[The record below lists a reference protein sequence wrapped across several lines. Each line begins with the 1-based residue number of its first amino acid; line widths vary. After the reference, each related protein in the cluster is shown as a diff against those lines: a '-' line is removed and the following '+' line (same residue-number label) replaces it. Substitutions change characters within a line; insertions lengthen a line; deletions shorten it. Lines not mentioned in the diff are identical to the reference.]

1 MASNIDEVQ
10 IMHEFIESKFA
21 ELYTCIPAKILSVE
35 NLSKG
40 LVDVQASI
48 NTRRSD
54 GSTIEFADYL
64 DVPLMVYSANGGL
77 ANITMP
83 IAVGD
88 TVTLLY
94 SQRDTEMF
102 LAGDNS
108 KVYDSEALRVM
119 GEYPILAIPCS
130 YVEGKPIEVDPDNI
144 VIQNDKI
151 KQTLKPDGEQTTENE
166 IVTETLAA
174 NGDVSITNEKVTVEY
189 LNSGDITITNGTATV
204 EIKAGGDV
212 DVTTSA
218 NVTVTAGG
226 NIEATATGN
235 LEATAATAKVTAPT
249 ITLMGN
255 VTINGL
261 LTVTGAATMAAVSG
275 AAIIGTTV
283 GTTAGADMDD
293 IKSKYN
299 SHTHIS
305 STAGDPSGPAD
316 PQI

>member
-1 MASNIDEVQ
+1 MAEASDEVQ
-10 IMHEFIESKFA
+10 IMHEFIEAKFLD
-21 ELYTCIPAKILSVE
+21 LYTCIPAKILSIE

-54 GSTIEFADYL
+54 GTTIEFADYL

-130 YVEGKPIEVDPDNI
+130 YVEGKPIEVDPENI
-144 VIQNDKI
+144 VLQNDKI

-189 LNSGDITITNGTATV
+189 LNSGDITITNGDATV

-226 NIEATATGN
+226 NI
-235 LEATAATAKVTAPT
+235 EATAATAKVTAPT

-275 AAIIGTTV
+275 AAITGTSV
-283 GTTAGADMDD
+283 ATTAGADMDD

>member
-1 MASNIDEVQ
+1 MAEASDEVQ
-10 IMHEFIESKFA
+10 IMHEFIESKFLD
-21 ELYTCIPAKILSVE
+21 LYTCIPAKILSIE

-54 GSTIEFADYL
+54 GTTIEFADYL

-130 YVEGKPIEVDPDNI
+130 YVEGKPIEVDPENI
-144 VIQNDKI
+144 VLQNDKI

-189 LNSGDITITNGTATV
+189 LNSGDITITNGDATV

-226 NIEATATGN
+226 NI
-235 LEATAATAKVTAPT
+235 EATAATAKVTAPT

-275 AAIIGTTV
+275 AAITGTSV
-283 GTTAGADMDD
+283 ATTAGADMDD